1 MKYLETES
9 TDLILKI
16 YEINVLLKLIN
27 FITMFKNYVRY
38 VKSVKKSFKLYSKF

>member
-16 YEINVLLKLIN
+16 YEINFLMKS
-27 FITMFKNYVRY
+27 FIEINYVIY
-38 VKSVKKSFKLYSKF
+38 CNVYKLRALC